1 MRMYFQ
7 MQQEEEGLREEEKME
22 ESQCADP
29 ELRRKVGELLR
40 TSFELYQRVADFTEL
55 DVQTPGLAQ
64 KCEDL
69 AGDIRKLVR

>member
-7 MQQEEEGLREEEKME
+7 VQQEEEGLREEEKME
-22 ESQCADP
+22 ESQRADP

-40 TSFELYQRVADFTEL
+40 TSFELYQRVADSAEL

-69 AGDIRKLVR
+69 AGAIRKLVR